1 MFIAATLFSLLN
13 AIILFASSGKRN
25 QGNKYLAFIFIYV
38 TLRGFASGTALQA
51 LNPFLQKLFFNNL
64 LPLFFLFGPITYFY
78 IRLEVLDISFKIKR
92 DFKHLLVFSLSFIN
106 MVPYYMNSTNFKN
119 GIIELSLQN
128 PLSYL
133 YVNFWMFDS
142 PAYYIGGPI
151 HNLFYL
157 TLSLYT
163 ISNRSHSL
171 SKKLSDASF
180 KELINWLYLFITVFY
195 AFTISN
201 CIFATYVYV
210 TGKSLFMI
218 PPVVSGILF
227 LYLNVQ
233 IYKHPQVLFGIK
245 FSKSP
250 NANSIVHINKA
261 KPKIETEAT
270 FEMKFNR
277 NLEQYHVN
285 KEYATSDFTMAFI
298 AKDLEIPEYILNNYF
313 KNELKV
319 KFTDF
324 RNELRIKYFFETINK
339 VDLIRYTANAIANKY
354 GFSNIKSLKKA
365 FDTCQPESYEA
376 FHSKLMNN

>member
-25 QGNKYLAFIFIYV
+25 QGNKYLAFIFLYV
-38 TLRGFASGTALQA
+38 TLRGFASGIALQA
-51 LNPFLQKLFFNNL
+51 LHPFLQKLFFNNL

-78 IRLEVLDISFKIKR
+78 IRLEVLDIPFKIKR

-106 MVPYYMNSTNFKN
+106 MVPYYMSSTNFKN

-163 ISNRSHSL
+163 ISNRSNSL
-171 SKKLSDASF
+171 SKKLHDASF

-201 CIFATYVYV
+201 IIFATYVYV
-210 TGKSLFMI
+210 TGNSLNLI
-218 PPVVSGILF
+218 PPMVSGILF

-261 KPKIETEAT
+261 KPQIALETS
-270 FEMKFNR
+270 FEIRFNQH
-277 NLEQYHVN
+277 LEQYHVN
-285 KEYATSDFTMAFI
+285 KAYITSDFTMAFI
-298 AKDLEIPEYILNNYF
+298 ASDLEVPEYILNNYF
-313 KNELKV
+313 KNDLKV

-324 RNELRIKYFFETINK
+324 RNEFRIKYFCETINK
-339 VDLIRYTANAIANKY
+339 EDLKRYTANAIANKY
-354 GFSNIKSLKKA
+354 GFSHIKSLKKA
-365 FDTCQPESYEA
+365 FDACQPESYEA
-376 FHSKLMNN
+376 FHSKLTSN

>member
-1 MFIAATLFSLLN
+1 IAAALFSLLN

-25 QGNKYLAFIFIYV
+25 KRNKYLAFIFLYV
-38 TLRGFASGTALQA
+38 TLRGFASVIGLQA
-51 LNPFLQKLFFNNL
+51 LHPFLQKLFFNNL
-64 LPLFFLFGPITYFY
+64 IPLFFLFGPITYFY

-106 MVPYYMNSTNFKN
+106 MVPYYMSATNFKN
-119 GIIELSLQN
+119 GIIELSFQN

-151 HNLFYL
+151 HTLFYL

-163 ISNRSHSL
+163 VSNRSHSL
-171 SKKLSDASF
+171 SKKLSDVSF
-180 KELINWLYLFITVFY
+180 KVLNNWLYVFITIFY

-201 CIFATYVYV
+201 FIFATFVYV
-210 TGKSLFMI
+210 TGNSLFLM
-218 PPVVSGILF
+218 PPIVTGIIF

-250 NANSIVHINKA
+250 NANAIVLINKA
-261 KPKIETEAT
+261 KPNIETEAS
-270 FEMKFNR
+270 FEMKFNQH
-277 NLEQYHVN
+277 LEQYHVN
-285 KEYATSDFTMAFI
+285 KEYITSDFTISFI
-298 AKDLEIPEYILNNYF
+298 AKDLEVPEYILNNYF

-324 RNELRIKYFFETINK
+324 RNELRIKYYCESTNK
-339 VDLIRYTANAIANKY
+339 EDLKRYTANAIANKY

-365 FDTCQPESYEA
+365 FDTCQAESYEA